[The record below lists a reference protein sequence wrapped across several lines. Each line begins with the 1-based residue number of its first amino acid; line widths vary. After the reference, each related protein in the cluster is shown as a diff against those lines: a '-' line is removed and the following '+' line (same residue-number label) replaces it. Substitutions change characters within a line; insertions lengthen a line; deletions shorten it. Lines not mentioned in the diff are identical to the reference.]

1 MSLDRESWNISSCIR
16 MQLTYNLFFLVAYFC
31 FLYYGQ
37 TDTPYK
43 MCISRSRKLHLS
55 LPVFISTYKSTYLCV
70 CLSIRKVT
78 FISSYSHMQISYKY
92 TFLCLCLSN
101 ENVAF
106 MSSCIPMQLTY
117 NLFFWFAS
125 FSFLPYKQTNTPFYV
140 YVSRSRKLHLSLV
153 VILSN

>member
-1 MSLDRESWNISSCIR
+1 
-16 MQLTYNLFFLVAYFC
+16 MQLTYNIFFLVAYFC

-117 NLFFWFAS
+117 NLFFLVCLFQ
-125 FSFLPYKQTNTPFYV
+125 FSTIQANKYTFLCLCLSIEKAAFISCCNLI
-140 YVSRSRKLHLSLV
+140 KLTYT
-153 VILSN
+153 